1 MRMVSRKDSK
11 QWEWQLEEILLQNI
25 VDYPR
30 YVSLSQAAT
39 YLNSLP
45 IIEEVVAG
53 SKWKLNMK
61 IFSVWK
67 TSGGFTWLQI

>member
-1 MRMVSRKDSK
+1 MRMASRKDSK

-30 YVSLSQAAT
+30 YLSLSQAAT

-45 IIEEVVAG
+45 VTEEVVAG

-67 TSGGFTWLQI
+67 TSGGLTWLQI